1 MPDSGIN
8 EDKAKAV
15 IFEMDKNGDGLI
27 DKPEFVNYVEAK
39 QKLQILTMEDS
50 MEDMRALYTEQIAS
64 QTEGGDAS

>member
-39 QKLQILTMEDS
+39 
-50 MEDMRALYTEQIAS
+50 
-64 QTEGGDAS
+64 